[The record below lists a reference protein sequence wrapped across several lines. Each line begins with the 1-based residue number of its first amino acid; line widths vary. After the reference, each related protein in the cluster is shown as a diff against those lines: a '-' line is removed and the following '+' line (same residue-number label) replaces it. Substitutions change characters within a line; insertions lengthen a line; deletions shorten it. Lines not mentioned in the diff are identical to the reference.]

1 MKQTNANS
9 AATLE
14 NAAHSGIARSR
25 ANTTARDATTAR
37 YPAKPAAPNMLPAFA
52 VCRTS
57 SLISILA
64 SSTLRNNVARS
75 LLVLEMSS
83 DNGCSGDG
91 SRSDPFGTDRFD
103 VAI

>member
-1 MKQTNANS
+1 
-9 AATLE
+9 
-14 NAAHSGIARSR
+14 
-25 ANTTARDATTAR
+25 
-37 YPAKPAAPNMLPAFA
+37 MLPAFA

-64 SSTLRNNVARS
+64 SSTSLRNNVAMS

-91 SRSDPFGTDRFD
+91 SRSDPFGIDRFD